1 LKVVWAGIGGR
12 KEVMRLLGILTL
24 AVAMAG
30 CVAAQPYGYSDTAY
44 GYGPGY
50 YTPGTSIGIGVGG
63 SSFNGGSVGGGVGIG
78 VGF

>member
-1 LKVVWAGIGGR
+1 MI
-12 KEVMRLLGILTL
+12 RLIRILTF
-24 AVAMAG
+24 AVAMTG
-30 CVAAQPYGYSDTAY
+30 CVAAQLYGYGDRAY

-50 YTPGTSIGIGVGG
+50 YTPGTSIGISIGG

>member
-1 LKVVWAGIGGR
+1 LKGVWAGIGGR

-50 YTPGTSIGIGVGG
+50 YTPGASIGIGIGG

>member
-1 LKVVWAGIGGR
+1 VI
-12 KEVMRLLGILTL
+12 RLIKILTF
-24 AVAMAG
+24 AVAMTG
-30 CVAAQPYGYSDTAY
+30 CVTAQPYGYGDPSY